1 MNHWYLVGLDI
12 FSVVRWILP
21 LLISITW
28 WEMMKAMLRDR
39 DPAAINLMIF
49 GTAILG
55 FLYYNTLFAMEPSTF
70 WINP

>member
-21 LLISITW
+21 LVISIAW

-39 DPAAINLMIF
+39 DPAAINLMIAE
-49 GTAILG
+49 TAILG

-70 WINP
+70 WIKP